1 MENKNRR
8 IKNSLKPFIAA
19 LTLIFMYTSCSED
32 PGSIIDQ
39 ELAVEEF
46 ENLESVKPN
55 PKKEYSF
62 DGPMFDIAA
71 LPNGAILAADF
82 ATVKEIRSNGA
93 REITTLPLVE
103 GPGAGGATE
112 STFING
118 LEPIGSGNF
127 FAVRSG
133 LDLALGAALF
143 RATRGN
149 TRVVGDIESF
159 TLGSWADGGE
169 PGQSPSWKSFNCEP
183 PGGYTAGPQTN
194 PYHLTALSGSEVLI
208 ADAAGNSL
216 LHANTNGSIEVV
228 ATFGPVTD
236 PATGNPIV
244 QFPLDADTNCYV
256 EPVPTAVAV
265 GPDGAYYVGELN
277 GAHPANFGGEATP
290 YGLASVWRIEPDAR
304 NAECPSDECT
314 KVVSGLN
321 SVIDAEFGPDGYL
334 YVVEYEQNGFLATV
348 APAFGIPLAGGTV
361 KKCDVNTDS
370 CEIIEGGD
378 GTLFLPG
385 AITFDK
391 WNNLWLLDNVFAPT
405 VRQISSN

>member
-1 MENKNRR
+1 MK
-8 IKNSLKPFIAA
+8 IKRNLYQNSLKPLLSA
-19 LTLIFMYTSCSED
+19 LTVIFILAACSEHSGISD
-32 PGSIIDQ
+32 TID
-39 ELAVEEF
+39 LAEIDS
-46 ENLESVKPN
+46 ESAESMMLSAN
-55 PKKEYSF
+55 SQYSF

-71 LPNGAILAADF
+71 LPNGAILVADF
-82 ATVKEIRSNGA
+82 ATIKEIRRNKI
-93 REITTLPLVE
+93 REVTTLPLVE
-103 GPGAGGATE
+103 GPGAGGAMET
-112 STFING
+112 TFING

-133 LDLALGAALF
+133 LDLALGAAMF
-143 RATRGN
+143 RAARGN
-149 TRVVGDIESF
+149 TRLVGNIESF
-159 TLGSWADGGE
+159 TLGNWADSGE

-183 PGGYTAGPQTN
+183 PGGYTAGPQSN

-216 LHANTNGSIEVV
+216 LYAKTNGEIEVV

-236 PATGNPIV
+236 PNTGDAIV
-244 QFPLDADTNCYV
+244 QFPLEDGTPCYV
-256 EPVPTAVAV
+256 EPVPTAVSV

-277 GAHPANFGGEATP
+277 GAHPANFGGQPTP
-290 YGLASVWRIEPDAR
+290 DGLASVWRIEPGAR

-321 SVIDAEFGPDGYL
+321 SVIDSEFGPDGYL

-378 GTLFLPG
+378 GSLFLPG

-391 WNNLWLLDNVFAPT
+391 WDNLWLLDNVFAPT
-405 VRQISSN
+405 VRQIN

>member
-1 MENKNRR
+1 MK
-8 IKNSLKPFIAA
+8 IKRNLYQNSMKPILSALAVIFILAA
-19 LTLIFMYTSCSED
+19 CSEHSGISD
-32 PGSIIDQ
+32 TID
-39 ELAVEEF
+39 LADIDT
-46 ENLESVKPN
+46 ESAESMMLSADSK
-55 PKKEYSF
+55 YSF
-62 DGPMFDIAA
+62 NGPMFDIAA
-71 LPNGAILAADF
+71 LPNGAILVADF
-82 ATVKEIRSNGA
+82 ATIKEIRKNKI
-93 REITTLPLVE
+93 REVTTLPLVE

-112 STFING
+112 VTFING

-159 TLGSWADGGE
+159 TLGSWANGGE

-183 PGGYTAGPQTN
+183 PGGYTAGPQSN

-216 LHANTNGSIEVV
+216 LYAKTNGHIEVV

-236 PATGNPIV
+236 PNTGDTIV
-244 QFPLDADTNCYV
+244 QFPLEDGTPCYV
-256 EPVPTAVAV
+256 EPVPTAISV

-277 GAHPANFGGEATP
+277 GAHPANFAGQPTP
-290 YGLASVWRIEPDAR
+290 DGLASIWRVEPNSR
-304 NAECPSDECT
+304 NVECPSEKCT

-348 APAFGIPLAGGTV
+348 VPDLEIPLAGGTV
-361 KKCDVNTDS
+361 KKCDVETGS

-391 WNNLWLLDNVFAPT
+391 WDNLWLLDNVFAPT
-405 VRQISSN
+405 VRQISWN